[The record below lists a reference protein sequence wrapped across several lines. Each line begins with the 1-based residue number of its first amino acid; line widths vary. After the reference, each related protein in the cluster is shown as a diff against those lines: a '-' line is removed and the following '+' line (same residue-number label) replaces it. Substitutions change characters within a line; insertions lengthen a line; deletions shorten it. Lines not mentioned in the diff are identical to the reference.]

1 MQVHHA
7 TEDQDTEGKVS
18 DREMVM
24 VDERN
29 IVFDFGFTAISENE
43 LDAYQESQE
52 QLRQVSGDAQA
63 LQSRL
68 DRLFSAL
75 QPLLN
80 NLKKDPHKDYILW
93 PDRLTKIE
101 AFEDMLQDIY
111 TGK

>member
-1 MQVHHA
+1 
-7 TEDQDTEGKVS
+7 
-18 DREMVM
+18 MVM

-29 IVFDFGFTAISENE
+29 IVFDFGFTAVSENE

-52 QLRQVSGDAQA
+52 QLKQVSGDAQQA
-63 LQSRL
+63 QARL
-68 DRLFSAL
+68 DKLFTAI

-80 NLKKDPHKDYILW
+80 NLKKDPQKDYILW

-111 TGK
+111 QGK

>member
-1 MQVHHA
+1 MHYA
-7 TEDQDTEGKVS
+7 TEDQDTECEMSNRK
-18 DREMVM
+18 MVM

-29 IVFDFGFTAISENE
+29 IVFDFGFTAVSENE

-52 QLRQVSGDAQA
+52 QLKQVSGDAQQA
-63 LQSRL
+63 QARL
-68 DRLFSAL
+68 DKLFSAI

-111 TGK
+111 QGKS